1 MDSNLQSFPSEG
13 AGTKAAFHKPS
24 TDAANR
30 RYRRRSPAGGSSS
43 SDESPNCGRSSNP
56 SSLRDDLVKVFDD
69 QQRKDGRRDLAR
81 DYSRSHNGRN
91 GDSYKYDQQSSRS
104 SHSQCSYDDYVR
116 RDKHADEGISKSSS
130 HSGRVSRGGTHSDK
144 PRWENE
150 CTRSKDLLHNV
161 DKYAQE
167 TSSLDYTKYKDRDS
181 LSDRPGYGRT
191 MSNTEEVKTDRS
203 PIYEAS
209 RGHRNDSSRWESSG
223 RLIEAYGIDA
233 KELEIK
239 EDQKAFTCEDQE
251 SPTKKPKLSRLDKGT
266 DCGKVSK
273 FSTVADNLQSSSFK
287 QGQELVGKAS
297 SEQDYAKESDIDAA
311 KVVAMKVAELAL
323 PPFVNGGPG
332 SITDMM
338 TLQLKKL
345 LWGSKKNTVA
355 EEPAHCWDDPLFSD
369 REQQEKFNKLMGLRS
384 PWYLWPIVGFEGRP
398 KIRRSQ
404 TQEPGGERIITS
416 GETEGTST
424 GFGETVHCRATL
436 KRWPH
441 GWTRSLKINLA
452 EYFWTDNTRS
462 GYVGLYFC
470 ARNMFHGWS
479 NKRSKKSADDE
490 PGTIS
495 CVRVCR
501 LNWLDPRHRLS
512 VGRQDQTH
520 QVDSIVVAVFHG
532 IGSDEEIF

>member
-13 AGTKAAFHKPS
+13 AGTKAAFRKPS

-43 SDESPNCGRSSNP
+43 SDVCTDLLLPAAPTAKSLKGGCLESP

-104 SHSQCSYDDYVR
+104 SYSQCSYDDYVR

-144 PRWENE
+144 LRWENE

-181 LSDRPGYGRT
+181 LSDRPGYGRRT
-191 MSNTEEVKTDRS
+191 MSNTEEVKSRDRDKHKEDRDHRDEKRDYRRSSGGCRTDRS

-223 RLIEAYGIDA
+223 RLIEAYGSDA

-251 SPTKKPKLSRLDKGT
+251 SPTKKPKLSRSDKGA

-311 KVVAMKVAELAL
+311 KVVAMKAAEL
-323 PPFVNGGPG
+323 VNRNLVGTGYM
-332 SITDMM
+332 STD
-338 TLQLKKL
+338 QKKKL

-355 EEPAHCWDDPLFSD
+355 EEPVHCWDAPLFSD
-369 REQQEKFNKLMGLRS
+369 REQKEKFNKLMGLKGDPKSSDHKPRN
-384 PWYLWPIVGFEGRP
+384 PEG
-398 KIRRSQ
+398 
-404 TQEPGGERIITS
+404 S
-416 GETEGTST
+416 G
-424 GFGETVHCRATL
+424 L
-436 KRWPH
+436 
-441 GWTRSLKINLA
+441 LQA
-452 EYFWTDNTRS
+452 EKQKELQLDLEKQYTAGLRQRDGRT
-462 GYVGLYFC
+462 VGL
-470 ARNMFHGWS
+470 G
-479 NKRSKKSADDE
+479 
-490 PGTIS
+490 
-495 CVRVCR
+495 
-501 LNWLDPRHRLS
+501 L
-512 VGRQDQTH
+512 
-520 QVDSIVVAVFHG
+520 
-532 IGSDEEIF
+532 